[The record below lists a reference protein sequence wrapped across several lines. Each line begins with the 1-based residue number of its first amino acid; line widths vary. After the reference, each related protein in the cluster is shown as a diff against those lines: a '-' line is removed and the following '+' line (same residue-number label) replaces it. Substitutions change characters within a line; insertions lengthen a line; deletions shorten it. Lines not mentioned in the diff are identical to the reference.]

1 MENSSPKL
9 PIYFT
14 AEEVAASLRVTERT
28 VYGWLQAGELQGVK
42 AGKYWRVSEEAVN
55 DFLKVPRG
63 RGGKRKKPTF
73 PLPGAVVQ
81 AEPAEVVQAEPAEVK
96 PSPSKGKTGRRR

>member
-42 AGKYWRVSEEAVN
+42 AGKYWRVSQEALN

-81 AEPAEVVQAEPAEVK
+81 AVVQAEPAEVK